1 MPCYGTSP
9 TSRLWTE
16 IPIPRLDR
24 ATASKARLRLSP
36 GKTKIILSASLRP
49 PRVDRVQPLEP
60 LLHPLTDRLPGRQ
73 LAAARAT
80 MPRIPPRRID
90 NPSTSKGF
98 NHVRVVGMYFA
109 RYRSGEEASMKSTTC
124 LTSMVA
130 LLVAGC
136 ASVAFEPR
144 PSVGPPGGR
153 GAQALGIPPGHL
165 PPPGECRIW
174 IPGRPPGQQ
183 APPGPCD
190 ALRRRVPPGSWL
202 ISSPAAA
209 PDQVRVAVYDDR
221 RPRVVV
227 AIRLYDTATG
237 RFLRAEE
244 P

>member
-1 MPCYGTSP
+1 MSSWSHPAHRYADGRT
-9 TSRLWTE
+9 RV
-16 IPIPRLDR
+16 
-24 ATASKARLRLSP
+24 
-36 GKTKIILSASLRP
+36 LSAYIS
-49 PRVDRVQPLEP
+49 
-60 LLHPLTDRLPGRQ
+60 TDTDQG
-73 LAAARAT
+73 
-80 MPRIPPRRID
+80 
-90 NPSTSKGF
+90 PSS
-98 NHVRVVGMYFA
+98 RS
-109 RYRSGEEASMKSTTC
+109 RSGEEASMKSTAENRIPWATAC

-144 PSVGPPGGR
+144 PPVGPPGGR

-174 IPGRPPGQQ
+174 MPGRPPGQQ

-209 PDQVRVAVYDDR
+209 PEHVRVAIYDDR
-221 RPRVVV
+221 RPSVVV

>member
-1 MPCYGTSP
+1 MR
-9 TSRLWTE
+9 RLITF
-16 IPIPRLDR
+16 R
-24 ATASKARLRLSP
+24 AASFRQLGRQVPLIRYADGR
-36 GKTKIILSASLRP
+36 TCVLSACISA
-49 PRVDRVQPLEP
+49 D
-60 LLHPLTDRLPGRQ
+60 TDQ
-73 LAAARAT
+73 
-80 MPRIPPRRID
+80 D
-90 NPSTSKGF
+90 
-98 NHVRVVGMYFA
+98 
-109 RYRSGEEASMKSTTC
+109 EEASMKSTAC

-174 IPGRPPGQQ
+174 IPGRPPGRQ

-209 PDQVRVAVYDDR
+209 PDHVRVAVYDDR
-221 RPRVVV
+221 RPSVVV

>member
-1 MPCYGTSP
+1 MRCPFCTN
-9 TSRLWTE
+9 SR
-16 IPIPRLDR
+16 
-24 ATASKARLRLSP
+24 AGARIAAYADGR
-36 GKTKIILSASLRP
+36 TCVLSACIS
-49 PRVDRVQPLEP
+49 
-60 LLHPLTDRLPGRQ
+60 TDTDQGRSS
-73 LAAARAT
+73 R
-80 MPRIPPRRID
+80 
-90 NPSTSKGF
+90 S
-98 NHVRVVGMYFA
+98 
-109 RYRSGEEASMKSTTC
+109 RSGEEASMKSTAENRIPWATAC
-124 LTSMVA
+124 LTA

-136 ASVAFEPR
+136 ASVEFESR
-144 PSVGPPGGR
+144 PPVGPPGGR

-174 IPGRPPGQQ
+174 MPGRPPGQQ

-209 PDQVRVAVYDDR
+209 PEHVRVAVYDDR
-221 RPRVVV
+221 RPSVVV